1 MVGYFIM
8 ASKHRK
14 AQCLLHRRSDKSN
27 KDDLTEITES
37 AWGKIIL
44 CAEVHK
50 DRPKSSWLEVANGI
64 PDSRPSD
71 GKYHQSCFRSFTAI
85 PKHDLDAKA
94 ETKKKKGDNQTQG
107 TPSPNP
113 SPSTSSSDPTPS
125 SSSQIPN
132 PNPATIQTRSS
143 SEAIP
148 KSNTGVHPRI
158 CMMCKAEYKRLKNGN
173 WQKVSKIM
181 STGVESELKSLIRND
196 EKLWVEYGHIN
207 LKAKEVCY
215 HMKCKT
221 DYKPNVTPPQSQRD
235 AVFNQYYDEMEN
247 QILVCLKLVNTETS
261 YDTFKQI
268 FHRTVTDDQIE
279 LPTKQWVIQKL
290 LTHFNTIKSYRT
302 KPYNVL
308 YKATIKETDIPIMLR
323 KMEVAKERTILLTK
337 AAKEIKSICQEVKR
351 SCDPLP
357 TVLTSKHFRE
367 GQAPLPDELMGFA
380 LELICID
387 PKNPTEKEMRQA
399 KSLVSDIVY
408 FLTKG
413 SVKPA
418 KQLSMGVGMK
428 SMTNSTQVIR
438 MLHRFGQCISPTEE
452 QGIITEIA
460 EAVTSCNI
468 ILPHGLYAEA
478 GLATTIAFDNYDEL
492 CDSIYAGRQATH
504 DTTGNVYQNRKAIG
518 AAPPPERV
526 TQAPVAVQPAK
537 RRRTSYT
544 GMNDTEVRLWINHL
558 ILKLCHLFSNY
569 AVSKIRIYKTKNTF
583 GI

>member
-1 MVGYFIM
+1 M

-14 AQCLLHRRSDKSN
+14 TFCLLHRRSDKSN
-27 KDDLTEITES
+27 KDDLTDINVSTWEKITLS
-37 AWGKIIL
+37 
-44 CAEVHK
+44 AEVHK
-50 DRPKSSWLEVANGI
+50 DRPNSSWLEVAKGI

-71 GKYHQSCFRSFTAI
+71 GKYHQSCFRSFTAV
-85 PKHDLDAKA
+85 PKSELDAKK
-94 ETKKKKGDNQTQG
+94 EIKKKRSGNQTQSI
-107 TPSPNP
+107 PSLNP
-113 SPSTSSSDPTPS
+113 SPSTSSSDPILS
-125 SSSQIPN
+125 SSSQSHDPH
-132 PNPATIQTRSS
+132 PASIQTRSS
-143 SEAIP
+143 VEAVP
-148 KSNTGVHPRI
+148 KSSTGVHPRI
-158 CMMCKAEYKRLKNGN
+158 CMMCKADYKKLKNGDR
-173 WQKVSKIM
+173 QKVTQIM
-181 STGVESELKSLIRND
+181 TPSVESEIKSLIRND
-196 EKLWVEYGHIN
+196 EQLWLEYGNIN

-215 HMKCKT
+215 HMKCKNKFKT
-221 DYKPNVTPPQSQRD
+221 KVAPSPKDAQIG
-235 AVFNQYYDEMEN
+235 AVFNQFYTEMET
-247 QILVCLKLVNTETS
+247 QILVHMKLINTETS
-261 YDTFKQI
+261 YDIFKRI
-268 FHRTVTDDQIE
+268 FNETVTNDQIE

-290 LTHFNTIKSYRT
+290 LAHFDTIKSFRT

-308 YKATIKETDIPIMLR
+308 HKATIKEADIPIMIR

-367 GQAPLPDELMGFA
+367 GQAPLPDELMDFA

-428 SMTNSTQVIR
+428 SMTNSTLVVR

-452 QGIITEIA
+452 TGIITEIA

-504 DTTGNVYQNRKAIG
+504 DTTGNV
-518 AAPPPERV
+518 
-526 TQAPVAVQPAK
+526 
-537 RRRTSYT
+537 
-544 GMNDTEVRLWINHL
+544 
-558 ILKLCHLFSNY
+558 
-569 AVSKIRIYKTKNTF
+569 
-583 GI
+583 